1 MKLTEN
7 DIFIKQ
13 KDLRQSG
20 KLNDISYRKRLLK
33 NLFLLIKETEPEF
46 LEALKADLGK
56 PEFEAYGSEVGVL
69 LEEIKHAIK
78 NIRHWTQAER
88 VPTPLVHWPAK
99 SFIFKEPLGNILI
112 ISPWNYPV
120 MLALVPAVSAIAAG
134 NTVCIKP
141 SEFSPKAAAYLNKIC
156 SHRSLEGVFL
166 CVEGEGAKVVPELIA
181 SGDFNHV
188 FFTGSEK
195 TGSLVYRAAAEHMI
209 PVTLELGG
217 KSPCI
222 VDQNIPLKT
231 TARRIVWSK
240 FYNSGQTCVAPDYLL
255 VHAAV
260 EEALVKELKVAIY
273 DFFGSDPKQSNSY
286 ARIHKSGH
294 LDRLGSMLEGEQI
307 IAGGEIDSTMGYMQ
321 PTLVK
326 IHQTT
331 GKLMK
336 EEIFGPILPIMT
348 YKSEEEIYTI
358 IASMREP
365 LALYVYSKDSSF
377 IKRCIKNIP
386 FGGGM
391 SNGGLVHL
399 ANMYLPFGGIGKSG
413 FGCGHGKF
421 GFDQFSHKKAWM
433 HQAFS
438 PDIPLR
444 YPPYGKWIGIL
455 RRLMG

>member
-1 MKLTEN
+1 
-7 DIFIKQ
+7 
-13 KDLRQSG
+13 
-20 KLNDISYRKRLLK
+20 
-33 NLFLLIKETEPEF
+33 
-46 LEALKADLGK
+46 
-56 PEFEAYGSEVGVL
+56 VGVL

-78 NIRHWTQAER
+78 NVRHWTQAER

-99 SFIFKEPLGNILI
+99 SYIFKEPLGNILI

-120 MLALVPAVSAIAAG
+120 MLALVPAVSALAAG

-141 SEFSPKAAAYLNKIC
+141 SEFSPKASAYLSKIC
-156 SHRSLEGVFL
+156 RHPSLEGAFL
-166 CVEGEGAKVVPELIA
+166 CIEGEGAKVVPELIA
-181 SGDFNHV
+181 SDAFNQV

-195 TGSLVYRAAAEHMI
+195 TGSLVYRAAAAHMI

-231 TARRIVWSK
+231 AARRIVWSK
-240 FYNSGQTCVAPDYLL
+240 FYNAGQTCVAPDYLL
-255 VHAAV
+255 VHASI
-260 EEALVKELKVAIY
+260 EDALIKELVSAIQ
-273 DFFGSDPKQSNSY
+273 DFFGSDPKQSSSY

-294 LDRLGSMLEGEQI
+294 LARLANMLEGEQL
-307 IAGGEIDSTMGYMQ
+307 IAGGEIDYTLGYMD

-326 IHQTT
+326 IHQTD
-331 GKLMK
+331 GALMK

-348 YKSEEEIYTI
+348 YKHEEELQTVIG
-358 IASMREP
+358 SMREP
-365 LALYVYSKDSSF
+365 LALYVYSKDSAF
-377 IKRCIKNIP
+377 IKRCIRKIP

-399 ANMYLPFGGIGKSG
+399 ANMHLPFGGIGKSG
-413 FGCGHGKF
+413 FGYGHGKF

-444 YPPYGKWIGIL
+444 YPPYGKWMGLL

>member
-7 DIFIKQ
+7 DAFVKQ
-13 KDLRQSG
+13 KNLRLSG

-33 NLFLLIKETEPEF
+33 NLFHLIKETEQEI
-46 LEALKADLGK
+46 LEALHADLGK

-78 NIRHWTQAER
+78 NIHRWTRTER

-99 SFIFKEPLGNILI
+99 SYIIREPLGSILI
-112 ISPWNYPV
+112 ISPWNYPI
-120 MLALVPAVSAIAAG
+120 MLALVPAVSALAAG

-141 SEFSPKAAAYLNKIC
+141 SEFSPKASSYLSKLC
-156 SHRSLEGVFL
+156 SRHELEGVFI
-166 CVEGEGAKVVPELIA
+166 CIEGEGAQVVPELIA
-181 SGDFNHV
+181 TGTFNHV

-195 TGSLVYRAAAEHMI
+195 TGRLVYRAAAEHMI

-222 VDQNIPLKT
+222 IDQNIPLKT
-231 TARRIVWSK
+231 TAKRIIWTK
-240 FYNSGQTCVAPDYLL
+240 FYNAGQTCVAPDYLL

-260 EEALVKELKVAIY
+260 EEALIKELKTAIQE
-273 DFFGSDPKQSNSY
+273 FFGSDPKRSHSY
-286 ARIHKSGH
+286 ARINKKGH
-294 LDRLGSMLEGEQI
+294 LDRLEAMLEGEHI
-307 IAGGEIDSTMGYMQ
+307 IDGGSIDKDLGYME
-321 PTLVK
+321 PTLVS
-326 IHQTT
+326 ITHTNST
-331 GKLMK
+331 LMQ
-336 EEIFGPILPIMT
+336 EEIFGPILPILI
-348 YKSEEEIYTI
+348 YYSEEEVHKTI
-358 IASMREP
+358 GSMPQP
-365 LALYVYSKDSSF
+365 LALYVYSRDTSL
-377 IKRCIKNIP
+377 IKRCTQNIR

-399 ANMYLPFGGIGKSG
+399 ANMHLPFGGVGSSG
-413 FGCGHGKF
+413 FGYSHGKF

-444 YPPYGKWIGIL
+444 YPPYGKWMGIL
-455 RRLMG
+455 RRLLG